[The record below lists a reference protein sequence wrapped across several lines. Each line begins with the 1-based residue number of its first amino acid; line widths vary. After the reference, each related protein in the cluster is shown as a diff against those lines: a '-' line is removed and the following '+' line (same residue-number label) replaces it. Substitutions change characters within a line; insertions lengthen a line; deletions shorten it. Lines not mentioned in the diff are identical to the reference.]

1 MEQSFLAWLKGRSS
15 DLPRVAVGIGDDA
28 AILHWPPGA
37 WPPGAWPPGA
47 WPPGAAREGQREGQ
61 QLVIATDQVADGV
74 DFLLAE
80 HPLPAIGRKAVLVN
94 LSDMAAMAAEPI
106 AILVTLSLPRE
117 GSTQIA
123 AGIYDGILAVA
134 KEYGLAIAG
143 GDITIY
149 DGPVAVSVTI
159 LGAVPS
165 GGGWLRSGARE
176 GDAIVV
182 TGAVGGSILGRH
194 LEPEPRVRQA
204 RRIAESVDVHAA
216 IDISDGLSL
225 DLDRLCAASGV
236 GAEMDLEAIPIHA
249 DAVKLA
255 SRDSASPLEHAW
267 GDGEDFELIL
277 AVAPQSVAAL
287 LKQDF
292 GVPLTQIGTFTGRTG
307 LWARRGG
314 HLERMSPRGFIHGRR

>member
-28 AILHWPPGA
+28 AILDWPPGK
-37 WPPGAWPPGA
+37 G
-47 WPPGAAREGQREGQ
+47 EGE
-61 QLVIATDQVADGV
+61 QLVISTDQVADGV
-74 DFLLAE
+74 DFLLVE
-80 HPLPAIGRKAVLVN
+80 HSLPSIGRKAVLVN
-94 LSDMAAMAAEPI
+94 LSDMAAMAAEPS
-106 AILVTLSLPRE
+106 ALLVTLSLPRE

-123 AGIYDGILAVA
+123 AGIYEGILAVA
-134 KEYGLAIAG
+134 NEYELPIAG

-159 LGAVPS
+159 LGSVPR
-165 GGGWLRSGARE
+165 GRGWLRSGARE

-194 LEPEPRVRQA
+194 LEPQPRVRQA
-204 RRIAESVDVHAA
+204 RRIAERIDVHAA

-236 GAEMDLEAIPIHA
+236 GAEMDLEAIPIHE
-249 DAVKLA
+249 DAVQLA
-255 SRDSASPLEHAW
+255 AEDSASPLDHAW

-277 AVAPQSVAAL
+277 AVSPQEIETL
-287 LKQDF
+287 LKSDF
-292 GVPLTQIGTFTGRTG
+292 GVPLTRIGTFTGRTG
-307 LWARRGG
+307 LWARRGS